1 VRRYSGEYRRAERFV
16 TTEDL
21 LVHYPEP
28 GTGVMTLDPVA
39 VPDRSLLVPRVVS
52 SRLRIFPRFRDIWR
66 SRELF
71 VFLVRKDL
79 KVKYKGS
86 VLGLLWSMLNPAVT
100 LLVYYVVFKYFLKS
114 GVPDFALYLFSGLI
128 AWNLFLTALVGASS
142 SIVANAGIVKK
153 VSFPREILAL
163 AQVGT
168 STMFFFFQSLVLVA
182 FLVGFRYAP
191 DWSYLPLAAFALVDL
206 IVFTSALALFFSA
219 VNVYLRDIEHLIAVL
234 LNAWFWGVPIIYSFN
249 RVYQH
254 AKWLGYVYLVDPMTV
269 IILAF
274 QRAIYGKVTFITQAT
289 AKVPYVLHGAIAYRT
304 VIVKTTTAQLPY
316 VLNGKVAYHAKVVS
330 AASTTV
336 QLANYPYHF
345 YLLLLGIV
353 LVASLVLL
361 LLAMVIFGRI
371 EGNFAEEL

>member
-1 VRRYSGEYRRAERFV
+1 MDDDLPAFV
-16 TTEDL
+16 
-21 LVHYPEP
+21 
-28 GTGVMTLDPVA
+28 A
-39 VPDRSLLVPRVVS
+39 PDRSLLQPRVVS
-52 SRLRIFPRFRDIWR
+52 SRLQIGARLTEIWR

-100 LLVYYVVFKYFLKS
+100 LIVYYVVFKYFLKS
-114 GVPDFALYLFSGLI
+114 SVPDFALYLFSGLI
-128 AWNLFLTALVGASS
+128 VWNMFLTALIGASS

-168 STMFFFFQSLVLVA
+168 STMFFFFQSIVLVL
-182 FLVGFRYAP
+182 FLVGFRYQP
-191 DWSYLPLAAFALVDL
+191 DWRYMPLVIFGLIDL
-206 IVFTSALALFFSA
+206 IVFTSALAIFFSA
-219 VNVYLRDIEHLIAVL
+219 INVYFRDIEHLIAVL
-234 LNAWFWGVPIIYSFN
+234 LNAWFWAFPVIYSFN

-254 AKWLGYVYLVDPMTV
+254 AKWLGYVYLVDPMTD

-274 QRAIYGKVTFITQAT
+274 QRAIYGKVSFVTYPT
-289 AKVPYVLHGAIAYRT
+289 KPEYYVHNGAVAVRNVTYYHVTEELPHVVNGKIAYAAH
-304 VIVKTTTAQLPY
+304 V
-316 VLNGKVAYHAKVVS
+316 
-330 AASTTV
+330 ASTANKTV

-353 LVASLVLL
+353 LVASIVMFF
-361 LLAMVIFGRI
+361 LAMVVFGRV

>member
-1 VRRYSGEYRRAERFV
+1 
-16 TTEDL
+16 
-21 LVHYPEP
+21 
-28 GTGVMTLDPVA
+28 M
-39 VPDRSLLVPRVVS
+39 VS
-52 SRLRIFPRFRDIWR
+52 SRLRIFPRIRDIWR

-100 LLVYYVVFKYFLKS
+100 LIVYYVVFKYFLKS
-114 GVPDFALYLFSGLI
+114 GTPNFALYLFSGLI
-128 AWNLFLTALVGASS
+128 AWNLFLTALIGASS

-168 STMFFFFQSLVLVA
+168 STMFFFFQSIVMVI
-182 FLVGFRYAP
+182 FLVGFQYAP
-191 DWSYLPLAAFALVDL
+191 DWSHLPLALFGLVDL
-206 IVFTSALALFFSA
+206 IVFTSALAIFFSA
-219 VNVYLRDIEHLIAVL
+219 INVYLRDIEHLIAVL

-249 RVYQH
+249 QVYQH

-269 IILAF
+269 IILSF
-274 QRAIYGKVTFITQAT
+274 QRAIYGKVSFVTYPTQQI
-289 AKVPYVLHGAIAYRT
+289 PYVLHGKIAMHTVTVQTVTQQIPYALHGKLAYR
-304 VIVKTTTAQLPY
+304 A
-316 VLNGKVAYHAKVVS
+316 HVVS
-330 AASTTV
+330 AATTHF

-345 YLLLLGIV
+345 YLFLLGVV
-353 LVASLVLL
+353 LVASLVMLF
-361 LLAMVIFGRI
+361 LAMVIFGRI

>member
-1 VRRYSGEYRRAERFV
+1 MSTR
-16 TTEDL
+16 DL
-21 LVHYPEP
+21 TVEAHLADD
-28 GTGVMTLDPVA
+28 DPNGPSA
-39 VPDRSLLVPRVVS
+39 LPAGKLTVPDRSLLQPRIVS
-52 SRLRIFPRFRDIWR
+52 SRLQIGPRLREIWR

-128 AWNLFLTALVGASS
+128 AWNLFLTALIGASS
-142 SIVANAGIVKK
+142 CIVANAGIVKK

-168 STMFFFFQSLVLVA
+168 STMFFFFQSIVLVI
-182 FLVGFRYAP
+182 FLVGFQYSPAWRYM
-191 DWSYLPLAAFALVDL
+191 PLALFGLVDL
-206 IVFTSALALFFSA
+206 IVFTSALAIFFSA
-219 VNVYLRDIEHLIAVL
+219 INVYLRDIEHLIAVL

-274 QRAIYGKVTFITQAT
+274 QRAIYGKVSYVTPDIVKQA
-289 AKVPYVLHGAIAYRT
+289 YVLH
-304 VIVKTTTAQLPY
+304 
-316 VLNGKVAYHAKVVS
+316 GKVAYHNVTIKTVVTGTPYVHDGKVAYGHLHTVP
-330 AASTTV
+330 AAATNV

-353 LVASLVLL
+353 LVAGI
-361 LLAMVIFGRI
+361 AMFFAAMAIFGRI

>member
-1 VRRYSGEYRRAERFV
+1 VSAN
-16 TTEDL
+16 DL
-21 LVHYPEP
+21 ATSVDEEVEGPLSAA
-28 GTGVMTLDPVA
+28 PVA
-39 VPDRSLLVPRVVS
+39 IPDRSQLPPRVVS
-52 SRLRIFPRFRDIWR
+52 SRLRILPRIRDIWR

-114 GVPDFALYLFSGLI
+114 GTPNFALYLFSGLI
-128 AWNLFLTALVGASS
+128 AWNLFLTALIGASS

-168 STMFFFFQSLVLVA
+168 STMFFFFQSIVLVL
-182 FLVGFRYAP
+182 FLIGFQYAP
-191 DWSYLPLAAFALVDL
+191 DWSYMPLLLFALVDL
-206 IVFTSALALFFSA
+206 IVFTSALAIFFSA
-219 VNVYLRDIEHLIAVL
+219 INVYLRDIEHLIAVL

-249 RVYQH
+249 QVYHH
-254 AKWLGYVYLVDPMTV
+254 AKWLGYVYLVDPMTI
-269 IILAF
+269 IILSF
-274 QRAIYGKVTFITQAT
+274 QRAIYGRVAFVTYPIQQVPYVLHGKIATHAVTVRTVTQQI
-289 AKVPYVLHGAIAYRT
+289 PYVLHGAIAYR
-304 VIVKTTTAQLPY
+304 A
-316 VLNGKVAYHAKVVS
+316 HVVS
-330 AASTTV
+330 AATRTV
-336 QLANYPYHF
+336 QLADYPYHF

-353 LVASLVLL
+353 FVASLVMLFA
-361 LLAMVIFGRI
+361 AMVIFGRI

>member
-1 VRRYSGEYRRAERFV
+1 VAVS
-16 TTEDL
+16 TEDL
-21 LVHYPEP
+21 V
-28 GTGVMTLDPVA
+28 VDLDDHLELTTAKVATA
-39 VPDRSLLVPRVVS
+39 VPDRSLLLPRVVS
-52 SRLRIFPRFRDIWR
+52 SRLRIGTRIGDIWR
-66 SRELF
+66 SRELLA
-71 VFLVRKDL
+71 FLIRKEL

-168 STMFFFFQSLVLVA
+168 STIFFFLQSLVLVL
-182 FLVGFRYAP
+182 FLVGFRYSP
-191 DWSYLPLAAFALVDL
+191 DWSFMPVAVFALVDL
-206 IVFTSALALFFSA
+206 IVFTSALAIFLSA
-219 VNVYLRDIEHLIAVL
+219 INVYMRDIEHLIAVL

-249 RVYQH
+249 QVYRH
-254 AKWLGYVYLVDPMTV
+254 SKWLGRAYLADPMT
-269 IILAF
+269 IIIIAF
-274 QRAIYGKVTFITQAT
+274 QRAIYGKVSFITYPIS
-289 AKVPYVLHGAIAYRT
+289 KIPYVLHGQVALRTVTVHAVNSPVAYVLHGKIAYKIHT
-304 VIVKTTTAQLPY
+304 
-316 VLNGKVAYHAKVVS
+316 VS
-330 AASTTV
+330 AAVKTV
-336 QLANYPYHF
+336 ELANYPYHF

-353 LVASLVLL
+353 LVASIVLL
-361 LLAMVIFGRI
+361 FLAMVIFGRI